1 MLVISVNSIKEQLS
15 VSRSRLSEVIS
26 TDSLKGT
33 VKDAINQKVTNY
45 QIPLVDNYVNALDS
59 IVSRYDGLV
68 KLFQDTVSE
77 TDNSAIIKTE
87 YLERIKQRMKDP
99 IEGLKSSSS
108 KTQNIYAGISDILTL
123 TNPSLDSVNTSYN
136 QAVKSLDDTI
146 KNMEAFN
153 SVLLKTDT
161 FDLIDMQNSEIA
173 TLSGYAPLPYG
184 DRVSRNYYNRT
195 QFKNS
200 VSEIHTAIHSNSKAV
215 KYQNALAKQL
225 AESKYSGTIISEQ
238 QKEISVSKIS
248 EFFNLTPPEA
258 EDVADY
264 IKSMGEA
271 IVTYRGANIFLNGI
285 KITMDSQGRMRW
297 GNRFLFKSNSEHL
310 YRHGINFQDASGIDF
325 KNYHYSGNLKG
336 IARFSE
342 MGKAGWSGFKES
354 VNPLNDAKGWREVGK
369 FGKTFK
375 LAGGILTAINIYNNF
390 RENVDMSDGIS
401 AKEARDFT
409 IDTAVDIG
417 SGAAAAGMGAAIG
430 SAFLPPLGTVVGAV
444 AGIGFNYLFNSVKSR
459 ETGKS
464 LVDTIKDF
472 GKNVGDDIGK
482 RIGDLLSSKFGG

>member
-1 MLVISVNSIKEQLS
+1 MKIDVSEVRVQKELLVISVNSIKEQLS
-15 VSRSRLSEVIS
+15 VSRSRLSEVVS
-26 TDSLKGT
+26 TDSLKGA

-108 KTQNIYAGISDILTL
+108 KTKNIYAGISDILTL
-123 TNPSLDSVNTSYN
+123 TNPSLDSVNTSYS

-225 AESKYSGTIISEQ
+225 AESKYSGKVEQGKMSYTWENMLKDTFEKITDFSEWSKESLGQFLESTKETIIKQ
-238 QKEISVSKIS
+238 GKNIG
-248 EFFNLTPPEA
+248 
-258 EDVADY
+258 
-264 IKSMGEA
+264 KSW
-271 IVTYRGANIFLNGI
+271 GARLQPRENG
-285 KITMDSQGRMRW
+285 KFVRDS
-297 GNRFLFKSNSEHL
+297 FKPRKWL
-310 YRHGINFQDASGIDF
+310 SG
-325 KNYHYSGNLKG
+325 KLKG
-336 IARFSE
+336 LSGTASKAIGFIA
-342 MGKAGWSGFKES
+342 KW
-354 VNPLNDAKGWREVGK
+354 
-369 FGKTFK
+369 
-375 LAGGILTAINIYNNF
+375 GGRGLIALGAY
-390 RENVDMSDGIS
+390 EE
-401 AKEARDFT
+401 AKEYYNEYHNVGRAISYST
-409 IDTAVDIG
+409 VATGAGVLTGMAV
-417 SGAAAAGMGAAIG
+417 GAAFAGAPFIVGLGAAV
-430 SAFLPPLGTVVGAV
+430 VVGAAV
-444 AGIGFNYLFNSVKSR
+444 SVGIKALY
-459 ETGKS
+459 
-464 LVDTIKDF
+464 
-472 GKNVGDDIGK
+472 KNVKPFRDVVDGAGDILNGVGK
-482 RIGDLLSSKFGG
+482 ALSNSLSSLKGAFGW